1 MSKVQ
6 VQKRVTV
13 NIDDRRTIF
22 MVTKGRSLSDQ
33 AKVPNEAFIRREL
46 KARMGWD
53 KDEPAPDTIKQAAK
67 DMAASILS
75 LAKEAAAAAEA
86 KKVAKVPVTA

>member
-46 KARMGWD
+46 KARMGWL

-67 DMAASILS
+67 DMAASILK
-75 LAKEAAAAAEA
+75 LAQEAAAAEEA